1 MEMSF
6 ITRDSLIFRI
16 LLLLFLLLGSKAAKA
31 DSFYQIVNGKR
42 YLCTEQAP
50 LPGPGCSYINGRVYC
65 GANFEYINGSVHCSS
80 GGAASPALP
89 ARPATPSRGG

>member
-16 LLLLFLLLGSKAAKA
+16 VLLLFLLLGSKAAKA

-42 YLCTEQAP
+42 YLCNE
-50 LPGPGCSYINGRVYC
+50 
-65 GANFEYINGSVHCSS
+65 
-80 GGAASPALP
+80 
-89 ARPATPSRGG
+89 